1 MNYCPLNYTQL
12 YLYFTGESGSGKTQ
26 FCFQLAINT
35 QLPNV
40 QGGLNGEVIF
50 IDTENTFSSDRLIE
64 MININLQNL
73 ALSGLCLV

>member
-1 MNYCPLNYTQL
+1 MALNLIQF
-12 YLYFTGESGSGKTQ
+12 YLNFTGESGSGKTQ
-26 FCFQLAINT
+26 FCFQLAINA

-40 QGGLNGEVIF
+40 YGGLNGEVIF

-64 MININLQNL
+64 MININLHKL